1 MTITLVRVDDR
12 VIHGQTITWWS
23 KERPIDG
30 FLVVGDQIIQDTL
43 RKRVL
48 KAAAGNLKVG
58 IYSDDEGPAKIQ
70 LGMESKKNFF
80 LISNSPQTF
89 AKLVK
94 NGADFGKELNVG
106 PMNTREGAL
115 VVGRTLALDQND
127 YDAFDYLASQGIQ
140 INFQL
145 IPDEE
150 KKSWAD
156 IKSKYDAMKKQG
168 AAK

>member
-12 VIHGQTITWWS
+12 VIHGQTMTRWS

-43 RKRVL
+43 RKKVL
-48 KAAAGNLKVG
+48 KAAAGNYKLG
-58 IYSDDEGPAKIQ
+58 IYADKEGPEKIKK
-70 LGMESKKNFF
+70 GMESSKNFF

-94 NGADFGKELNVG
+94 NGANFGNELNVG

-115 VVGRTLALDQND
+115 VVGRTLAIDDRD
-127 YDAFDYLASQGIQ
+127 YEAFEYLNGKGIK
-140 INFQL
+140 IYFQL

-150 KKSWAD
+150 KKSWKEVKA
-156 IKSKYDAMKKQG
+156 KYDSMKGKG
-168 AAK
+168 D

>member
-12 VIHGQTITWWS
+12 VIHGQTITRWS

-30 FLVVGDQIIQDTL
+30 FLVVGDQIVQDTL
-43 RKRVL
+43 RRKVL

-58 IYSDDEGPAKIQ
+58 IYSDAEAPEKIKK
-70 LGMESKKNFF
+70 GVESSKNFF

-89 AKLVK
+89 AKIVK
-94 NGADFGKELNVG
+94 NGGDFGKELNVG

-115 VVGRTLALDQND
+115 VVGRTLALDESD
-127 YDAFDYLASQGIQ
+127 YKAFDYLASQGIN
-140 INFQL
+140 IYFQL

-156 IKSKYDAMKKQG
+156 VKAKYDAMK
-168 AAK
+168 AKE